1 MTQTYDPHPAPPV
14 SEAVRL
20 RQLADALRAIATLS
34 SFSGPASTLRRAADE
49 FERQSSGALMSKRL
63 ALADGLRQLA
73 YGEALRSAD
82 DCDLCADAADELAQL
97 AGGPLEV
104 VQPEK

>member
-1 MTQTYDPHPAPPV
+1 MTQTYDPHPAPQV
-14 SEAVRL
+14 SDAVRMQ
-20 RQLADALRAIATLS
+20 QLADALRSIATLS
-34 SFSGPASTLRRAADE
+34 IFSGPASTLRRAADE

-63 ALADGLRQLA
+63 ALANRLRQLA

-82 DCDLCADAADELAQL
+82 DCDLCADAADELMQL
-97 AGGPLEV
+97 AGGSIEV